1 MLFDRFHRCFISF
14 IRLVMET
21 PGSSCGN
28 AFAFV
33 KDGGPLGTPT
43 PPAEGGGDGWFSQL
57 SLDPNV
63 ANPRN
68 AAIVPSVTTSSR
80 AWNSYPT
87 MPFLP
92 LKSCIHHYV
101 WSFTTTW
108 HCKLQNSSFKKN
120 LQKSSLLTFPALCF
134 QQKINPTLV
143 FLQRPKFPWWIQ
155 VDPMWARYVYLH
167 LSRFQWRVGPNTHHG
182 SGILWSLLLSPK
194 KNIQQP
200 GWGRD
205 ISEGLFDGTMCE
217 MCEFLWHVHMDVS
230 ENRGTPK
237 SSMLIFNRVF
247 RYKPSILGYPYFWK
261 HPY

>member
-1 MLFDRFHRCFISF
+1 
-14 IRLVMET
+14 MET

-108 HCKLQNSSFKKN
+108 HCKLQNSSFKKKLTKVFPPDLPCPMLPTKNQSN
-120 LQKSSLLTFPALCF
+120 LGLPATTQVSVVDSGRSNVSQVCVPSPQSIPVTGWPQHTPWQWHFVESPSKS
-134 QQKINPTLV
+134 
-143 FLQRPKFPWWIQ
+143 
-155 VDPMWARYVYLH
+155 
-167 LSRFQWRVGPNTHHG
+167 
-182 SGILWSLLLSPK
+182 K
-194 KNIQQP
+194 K
-200 GWGRD
+200 
-205 ISEGLFDGTMCE
+205 
-217 MCEFLWHVHMDVS
+217 
-230 ENRGTPK
+230 
-237 SSMLIFNRVF
+237 
-247 RYKPSILGYPYFWK
+247 K
-261 HPY
+261 HTTTGMG